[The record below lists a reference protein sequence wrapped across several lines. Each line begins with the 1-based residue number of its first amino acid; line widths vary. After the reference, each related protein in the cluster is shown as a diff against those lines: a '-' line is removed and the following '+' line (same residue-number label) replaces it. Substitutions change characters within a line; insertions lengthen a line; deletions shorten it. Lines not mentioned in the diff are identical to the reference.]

1 MDFISKNAKRNQV
14 KTIFITGVNGLLG
27 TNLVH
32 ELIKQDYIIYA
43 IIRNKNKYVGRKSK
57 NLHLITMDLWGDY
70 DEYLKKSDVVVHIAA
85 ETSTNKLTIKD
96 YNQINYKATKR
107 LFEHAEKQKVSKFI
121 FISTANTI
129 GFGDKTNPGTEEIPS
144 KKPFKDLFYAQSKA
158 KAENYLLT
166 KKSSMQVS
174 ILNPTFII
182 GPFDSKPSSGKII
195 LMALGKPFVFYPPG
209 GKNFVP
215 VKDVCQAIIKCF
227 SLDKSKQ
234 KFLIAG
240 ENLSYKEFFIKLK
253 EITGEQQILLPIPTI
268 ILAGIGKIGDILQF
282 FKIPT
287 SLHSLNMQVLR
298 VNNFY
303 SSEKSIKDLQLEYSS
318 LNKAIAEAVRYFKN
332 LI

>member
-1 MDFISKNAKRNQV
+1 
-14 KTIFITGVNGLLG
+14 
-27 TNLVH
+27 
-32 ELIKQDYIIYA
+32 
-43 IIRNKNKYVGRKSK
+43 
-57 NLHLITMDLWGDY
+57 
-70 DEYLKKSDVVVHIAA
+70 
-85 ETSTNKLTIKD
+85 
-96 YNQINYKATKR
+96 
-107 LFEHAEKQKVSKFI
+107 
-121 FISTANTI
+121 
-129 GFGDKTNPGTEEIPS
+129 
-144 KKPFKDLFYAQSKA
+144 A

-174 ILNPTFII
+174 ILNPTFMI